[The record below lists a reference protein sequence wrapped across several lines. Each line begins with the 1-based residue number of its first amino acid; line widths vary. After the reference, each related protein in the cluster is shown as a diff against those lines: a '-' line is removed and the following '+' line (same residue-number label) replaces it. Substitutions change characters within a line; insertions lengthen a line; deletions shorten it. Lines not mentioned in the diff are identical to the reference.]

1 MKLDT
6 KTCYLLKAVL
16 FALCCMGWLVDAVAQ
31 SYQLITSVNEL
42 EANTTYLIASMA
54 DGKGVVMRTYES
66 GNNHKTVDAISNNGV
81 IEFTAG
87 MVKLTLIKN
96 GSQWYFKDEQNRY
109 LTATSATNSNCLKAA
124 GTYDSWSKFTI
135 VFTSNSDAVIT
146 CKGKTSH
153 NILMHNGTMD
163 LFACYTD
170 GQQPVYLYKYQ
181 KANSIVPYETKAE
194 WGTII
199 LPFEWTVPQGWT
211 CYSCDDVDA
220 NGVLKLTAV
229 DKVEKN
235 VPYIINVEA
244 GAIGKTHNFSGYVK
258 ETATANEHVGVLTG
272 VLIENDKV
280 PAGSYILS
288 KYEGKMGFFQV
299 AEDADYS
306 ATQYKCYVTLPKENA
321 ARYGALFFD
330 DDMETGINSVSG
342 NDTMRH
348 GGVIYNMAG
357 QRMNR
362 LYRGLNIV
370 DGKIILK

>member
-16 FALCCMGWLVDAVAQ
+16 FALCCMGGLVDAVAQ

-42 EANTTYLIASMA
+42 EANTTYLIASME

-66 GNNHKTVDAISNNGV
+66 GNNHKSVDAISNNGI
-81 IEFTAG
+81 IEYKEG
-87 MVKLTLIKN
+87 MAKLTLKKYTT
-96 GSQWYFKDEQNRY
+96 SSWYFQYDPNKFLDGSKNT
-109 LTATSATNSNCLKAA
+109 LNVSGVLNSSFTIKFPSNSN
-124 GTYDSWSKFTI
+124 
-135 VFTSNSDAVIT
+135 AVIT
-146 CKGKTSH
+146 SSKDKS
-153 NILMHNGTMD
+153 ILMYYKNNN
-163 LFACYTD
+163 LFACYSNEY
-170 GQQPVYLYKYQ
+170 QPVYLYKYQ
-181 KANSIVPYETKAE
+181 EANSTVPYEAKAE

-211 CYSCDDVDA
+211 CYSCDDIDA

-235 VPYIINVEA
+235 VPYIINVKAEE
-244 GAIGKTHNFSGYVK
+244 IGKTHNFSGYVK
-258 ETATANEHVGVLTG
+258 ETATMNKQVGVLTG

-288 KYEGKMGFFQV
+288 KYEGKMGFLQV

-330 DDMETGINSVSG
+330 DDVETGINSVSG

-348 GGVIYNMAG
+348 GSVIYNMAG

-362 LYRGLNIV
+362 LHKGLNIV

>member
-1 MKLDT
+1 MKLET
-6 KTCYLLKAVL
+6 KTGYLLKAVL
-16 FALCCMGWLVDAVAQ
+16 FALCCMGGLVDAVAQ

-54 DGKGVVMRTYES
+54 HGKGVVMRTFES
-66 GNNHKTVDAISNNGV
+66 GNNHKTVDAISNNGI
-81 IEFTAG
+81 IEYKESMA
-87 MVKLTLIKN
+87 KLILKKSSKYT
-96 GSQWYFKDEQNRY
+96 SSSWCFQDEHDRY
-109 LTATSATNSNCLKAA
+109 LYTKNDNTHLVAEELLYST
-124 GTYDSWSKFTI
+124 FTI
-135 VFTSNSDAVIT
+135 SFTSNSNAVIT
-146 CKGKTSH
+146 CKEKTSN
-153 NILMHNGTMD
+153 NILMYNKNSN
-163 LFACYTD
+163 LFACYSNT
-170 GQQPVYLYKYQ
+170 QWPVYLYKYQ
-181 KANSIVPYETKAE
+181 EANSTVLYEAKAE

-235 VPYIINVEA
+235 VPYIINVKAEE
-244 GAIGKTHNFSGYVK
+244 IGKTHNFSGYVK
-258 ETATANEHVGVLTG
+258 ESATANEHVGVLTG

-321 ARYGALFFD
+321 ARYGALLLD
-330 DDMETGINSVSG
+330 ADVETGVDNVSG
-342 NDTMRH
+342 NDPMWH

-357 QRMNR
+357 QRVNR
-362 LYRGLNIV
+362 LHKGLNIV